1 MRIAILDPFSGISG
15 DMFLGALLDAGLEES
30 FITTLPAVLGL
41 EGVTAQVT
49 KVSRGQIACH
59 KVDFT
64 IPPQPH
70 GRHLKHIRAIV
81 DATPAPDSV
90 KAKAMQAF
98 TLITECEA
106 AIHGTTVE
114 RVHLHEVGSVDA
126 ILDIVGS
133 VWGLEKLGVHEVF
146 CGTLSVG
153 DGFVDTQ
160 HGRMAVPTAATLR
173 LLEGLPIRPGPEGA
187 GELVTPTGAALV
199 RVLSLGA
206 PPAEYTPRGS
216 GFGAGTKD
224 FKDRANALRIVLAD
238 APDAAVETARVAG
251 AAHATGTDADSV
263 AIGSVQSLVMLAA
276 DIDDAT
282 GEQIAAFADTIRLSG
297 ALDVTLL
304 STVMKKGRPGTRLEV
319 LCAPTEADRLERL
332 LLIESTTIG
341 VRRHAVSRRSLARE
355 LREVRVSGDVVRL
368 KVVTLPDGK
377 RRAKP
382 EFDDVRR
389 VAEQQGRSLAD
400 VAADALSALG
410 PL

>member
-15 DMFLGALLDAGLEES
+15 DMFLGALLDVGLEES
-30 FITTLPAVLGL
+30 FVTTLPAVLGL

-70 GRHLKHIRAIV
+70 GRHLKHIKTIV
-81 DATPAPDSV
+81 EATPAPDSV

-133 VWGLEKLGVHEVF
+133 IWGLEKLGVARVF
-146 CGTLSVG
+146 CGTLSLG

-173 LLEGLPIRPGPEGA
+173 LLEGLPVRPGPEGA

-199 RVLSLGA
+199 RVLSMGA

-238 APDAAVETARVAG
+238 TADTADTAAAADTNPDA
-251 AAHATGTDADSV
+251 
-263 AIGSVQSLVMLAA
+263 GSVESLMMLAA

-282 GEQIAAFADTIRLSG
+282 GEQVAAWANAIRLSG

-319 LCAPTEADRLERL
+319 LCTPLDADRLERL

-341 VRRHAVSRRSLARE
+341 VRRQAVSRRSLARE
-355 LREVRVSGDVVRL
+355 MREVRVGGEKVRV
-368 KVVTLPDGK
+368 KVVTLPGGT

-389 VAEQQGRSLAD
+389 VAEQQGRRLAD

>member
-15 DMFLGALLDAGLEES
+15 DMFLGALLDVGLEES
-30 FITTLPAVLGL
+30 FVTTLPAVLGL

-70 GRHLKHIRAIV
+70 GRHLKHIKTIV
-81 DATPAPDSV
+81 EATPAPDSV

-133 VWGLEKLGVHEVF
+133 IWGLEKLGVARVF
-146 CGTLSVG
+146 CGTLSLG

-173 LLEGLPIRPGPEGA
+173 LLEGLPVRPGPEGA

-199 RVLSLGA
+199 RVLSMGA

-224 FKDRANALRIVLAD
+224 FKDRANALRIILAD
-238 APDAAVETARVAG
+238 TADTAAAADANPDA
-251 AAHATGTDADSV
+251 
-263 AIGSVQSLVMLAA
+263 GSVESLVMLSA

-282 GEQIAAFADTIRLSG
+282 GEQIAALADAIRLSG

-319 LCAPTEADRLERL
+319 LCTPLDADRLERL

-341 VRRHAVSRRSLARE
+341 VRRQAVSRRSLARE
-355 LREVRVSGDVVRL
+355 MREVRVGGEKVRV
-368 KVVTLPDGK
+368 KVVTLPGGT

-389 VAEQQGRSLAD
+389 VAEQQGRRLAD

>member
-1 MRIAILDPFSGISG
+1 MRIAILDPFSGIAG
-15 DMFLGALLDAGLEES
+15 DMFLGALLDVGLEPS
-30 FITTLPAVLGL
+30 FITSLPATLGL

-59 KVDFT
+59 KVDFA

-70 GRHLKHIRAIV
+70 GRHLKHIRTIV
-81 DATPAPDSV
+81 EATPAPDAV
-90 KAKAMQAF
+90 KAKAMEAF

-133 VWGLEKLGVHEVF
+133 IWGLERLGVQAVYS
-146 CGTLSVG
+146 GTLSVG

-173 LLEGLPIRPGPEGA
+173 LLEGLPVRPGPEGA

-199 RVLSLGA
+199 RVLSAG
-206 PPAEYTPRGS
+206 PPPTEYVPRAS

-238 APDAAVETARVAG
+238 VDGSTV
-251 AAHATGTDADSV
+251 ATGAKGGATV
-263 AIGSVQSLVMLAA
+263 EQLVMLAA

-282 GEQIAAFADTIRLSG
+282 GEQVAALADALRSAD

-304 STVMKKGRPGTRLEV
+304 STIMKKGRPGTRIEV
-319 LCAPTEADRLERL
+319 LCAPADADRLERRL
-332 LLIESTTIG
+332 LSESTSIG
-341 VRRHAVSRRSLARE
+341 VRRHPVARRALARE
-355 LREVRVSGDVVRL
+355 MRSVDVRGETIRL
-368 KVVTLPDGK
+368 KVVTLPDGS

-382 EFDDVRR
+382 EFDDLRR
-389 VAEQQGRSLAD
+389 AAEAQDRSLAE
-400 VAADALSALG
+400 VAAEALASLG

>member
-15 DMFLGALLDAGLEES
+15 DMFLGALLDVGLEES
-30 FITTLPAVLGL
+30 FVTTLPAVLGL

-70 GRHLKHIRAIV
+70 GRHLKHIKTIV
-81 DATPAPDSV
+81 EATPAPDSV

-133 VWGLEKLGVHEVF
+133 IWGLEKLGVAHVF
-146 CGTLSVG
+146 CGTLSLG

-173 LLEGLPIRPGPEGA
+173 LLEGLPVRPGPEGA

-199 RVLSLGA
+199 RVLSRGA

-238 APDAAVETARVAG
+238 TADTADTAAAADANPDA
-251 AAHATGTDADSV
+251 
-263 AIGSVQSLVMLAA
+263 GSVEALVMLAA

-282 GEQIAAFADTIRLSG
+282 GEQVAALADAIRLSG

-319 LCAPTEADRLERL
+319 LCTPLDADRLERL

-341 VRRHAVSRRSLARE
+341 VRRQAVSRRSLARE
-355 LREVRVSGDVVRL
+355 MREVRVGGEKVRV
-368 KVVTLPDGK
+368 KVVTLPGGT

-389 VAEQQGRSLAD
+389 VAEQQGRRLAD

>member
-15 DMFLGALLDAGLEES
+15 DMFLGALLDAGLEEA
-30 FITTLPAVLGL
+30 FITGLPATLGL
-41 EGVTAQVT
+41 DGVTVQVT

-70 GRHLKHIRAIV
+70 GRHLKHIKVIV
-81 DATPAPDSV
+81 EATPAPDSV
-90 KAKAMQAF
+90 KAKAIQAF

-106 AIHGTTVE
+106 VIHGTTVE

-133 VWGLEKLGVHEVF
+133 IWGLEKLGVTEVF
-146 CGTLSVG
+146 CGPLSVG

-173 LLEGLPIRPGPEGA
+173 LLEGLPIRPGPEDA

-199 RVLSLGA
+199 RVLSAGA
-206 PPAEYTPRGS
+206 PPAEYIPRGS

-238 APDAAVETARVAG
+238 APETAVAAARGAGAGTEGVALGAVEQV
-251 AAHATGTDADSV
+251 
-263 AIGSVQSLVMLAA
+263 VMLAA

-282 GEQIAAFADTIRLSG
+282 GEQIAAFADALRLSG

-304 STVMKKGRPGTRLEV
+304 ATVMKKGRPGTRIEV
-319 LCAPTEADRLERL
+319 LCAPSEADRLERL

-341 VRRHAVSRRSLARE
+341 VRRQRCTRRALPRE
-355 LREVRVSGDVVRL
+355 MREVRVGDEVVRI
-368 KVVTLPDGK
+368 KVVTLPDGTT
-377 RRAKP
+377 RAKP

-389 VAEQQGRSLAD
+389 VAAATGRSLQEI
-400 VAADALSALG
+400 ADAARDAARA
-410 PL
+410 

>member
-15 DMFLGALLDAGLEES
+15 DMFLGALLDVGLEES
-30 FITTLPAVLGL
+30 FVTTLPAVLGL

-70 GRHLKHIRAIV
+70 GRHLKHIKTIV
-81 DATPAPDSV
+81 EATPAPDSV

-133 VWGLEKLGVHEVF
+133 IWGLEKLGVARVF
-146 CGTLSVG
+146 CGTLSLG

-173 LLEGLPIRPGPEGA
+173 LLEGLPVRPGPEGA

-199 RVLSLGA
+199 RVLSMGA

-224 FKDRANALRIVLAD
+224 FKDRANALRIILAD
-238 APDAAVETARVAG
+238 TADTADTAAAADANPDA
-251 AAHATGTDADSV
+251 
-263 AIGSVQSLVMLAA
+263 GSVESLVMLAA

-282 GEQIAAFADTIRLSG
+282 GEQIAALADAIRLSG

-319 LCAPTEADRLERL
+319 LCTPLDADRLERL

-341 VRRHAVSRRSLARE
+341 VRRQAVSRRSLARE
-355 LREVRVSGDVVRL
+355 MREVRVGGEKVRV
-368 KVVTLPDGK
+368 KVVTLPGGT

-389 VAEQQGRSLAD
+389 VAEQQGRRLAD

>member
-15 DMFLGALLDAGLEES
+15 DMFLGALLDVGLEES
-30 FITTLPAVLGL
+30 FVTTLPAVLGL

-70 GRHLKHIRAIV
+70 GRHLKHIKTIV
-81 DATPAPDSV
+81 EATPAPDSV

-133 VWGLEKLGVHEVF
+133 IWGLEKLGVAHVF
-146 CGTLSVG
+146 CGTLSLG

-173 LLEGLPIRPGPEGA
+173 LLEGLPVRPGPEGA

-199 RVLSLGA
+199 RVLSMGA

-224 FKDRANALRIVLAD
+224 FKDRANALRIILAD
-238 APDAAVETARVAG
+238 TAAAADAADTNPDA
-251 AAHATGTDADSV
+251 
-263 AIGSVQSLVMLAA
+263 GSVESLVMLAA

-282 GEQIAAFADTIRLSG
+282 GEQVAALADAIRLSG

-319 LCAPTEADRLERL
+319 LCTPLDADRLERL

-341 VRRHAVSRRSLARE
+341 VRRQAVSRRSLARE
-355 LREVRVSGDVVRL
+355 MREVRVGGEKVRV
-368 KVVTLPDGK
+368 KVVTLPGGT

-389 VAEQQGRSLAD
+389 VAEQQGRRLAD

>member
-30 FITTLPAVLGL
+30 FITELPKTLGL
-41 EGVTAQVT
+41 EDVTAQVT
-49 KVSRGQIACH
+49 KVSRGQIACR

-70 GRHLKHIRAIV
+70 GRHLKHIKAIV
-81 DATPAPDSV
+81 EATPAPESV

-133 VWGLEKLGVHEVF
+133 IWGLEKLGVQAVF
-146 CGTLSVG
+146 CGTLPLG

-173 LLEGLPIRPGPEGA
+173 LLEGLPVRPGPEGS

-199 RVLSLGA
+199 RVLSSGA
-206 PPAEYTPRGS
+206 PPVEYVPRAS

-224 FKDRANALRIVLAD
+224 FKDRANALRLVLAD
-238 APDAAVETARVAG
+238 SADAAVATTGARG
-251 AAHATGTDADSV
+251 GSGTV
-263 AIGSVQSLVMLAA
+263 EQLLMLAA

-282 GEQIAAFADTIRLSG
+282 GEQVAALSDSLRAAG
-297 ALDVTLL
+297 ARDVTLL
-304 STVMKKGRPGTRLEV
+304 QTLMKKGRPGTRIEV
-319 LCAPTEADRLERL
+319 LCAPADGDRLEGL
-332 LLIESTTIG
+332 LLNEGTTIG
-341 VRRHAVSRRSLARE
+341 VRRHAVSRRALARE
-355 LREVRVSGDVVRL
+355 TREVTVLGETIRL
-368 KVVTLPDGK
+368 KVVTMPDGK
-377 RRAKP
+377 TRAKP
-382 EFDDVRR
+382 EFDDVQR
-389 VAEQQGRSLAD
+389 VAATKGRSVLEI
-400 VAADALSALG
+400 ADAARDAAG
-410 PL
+410 D

>member
-15 DMFLGALLDAGLEES
+15 DMFLGALLDVGLEES
-30 FITTLPAVLGL
+30 FVTTLPAVLGL

-70 GRHLKHIRAIV
+70 GRHLKHIKTIV
-81 DATPAPDSV
+81 EATPAPDSV

-133 VWGLEKLGVHEVF
+133 IWGLEKLGVARVF
-146 CGTLSVG
+146 CGTLSLG

-173 LLEGLPIRPGPEGA
+173 LLEGLPVRPGPEGA

-199 RVLSLGA
+199 RVLSMGA

-238 APDAAVETARVAG
+238 TADTADTAAAADANPDA
-251 AAHATGTDADSV
+251 
-263 AIGSVQSLVMLAA
+263 GSVESLVMLAA

-282 GEQIAAFADTIRLSG
+282 GEQVAALADAIRLSG

-319 LCAPTEADRLERL
+319 LCTPLDADRLERL

-341 VRRHAVSRRSLARE
+341 VRRQAVSRRSLARE
-355 LREVRVSGDVVRL
+355 MREVRVGGEKVRV
-368 KVVTLPDGK
+368 KVVTLPGGT

-389 VAEQQGRSLAD
+389 VAEQQGRRLAD

>member
-1 MRIAILDPFSGISG
+1 MRIAILDPFSGIAG

-30 FITTLPAVLGL
+30 FVSELPATLGL

-49 KVSRGQIACH
+49 KVSRGQIACR

-81 DATPAPDSV
+81 DATPAPDAV
-90 KAKAMQAF
+90 KEKAMQAF

-133 VWGLEKLGVHEVF
+133 IWGLQRLGVERVY
-146 CGTLSVG
+146 CGTIPLG

-173 LLEGLPIRPGPEGA
+173 LLEGLPVRPGPEGS

-199 RVLSLGA
+199 RVLSAGP
-206 PPAEYTPRGS
+206 PPAEFRPQAS

-224 FKDRANALRIVLAD
+224 FADRANALRLILAD
-238 APDAAVETARVAG
+238 AEAESAAADVGQVER
-251 AAHATGTDADSV
+251 
-263 AIGSVQSLVMLAA
+263 LVLLAA
-276 DIDDAT
+276 DMDDAT
-282 GEQIAAFADTIRLSG
+282 GEHLAALADALRVWG
-297 ALDVTLL
+297 ARDVTLL
-304 STVMKKGRPGTRLEV
+304 STLMKKGRPGTRIEV
-319 LCAPTEADRLERL
+319 LCDPADAARFERT

-341 VRRHAVSRRSLARE
+341 VRRTEVTRRALPRE
-355 LREVRVSGDVVRL
+355 QRTVEVFGQPVRL
-368 KVVTLPDGK
+368 KVVTLPEGGV
-377 RRAKP
+377 RAKP
-382 EFDDVRR
+382 EFEDVRR
-389 VAEQQGRSLAD
+389 AAEATGNSLGE
-400 VAADALSALG
+400 VADAALKAG
-410 PL
+410 GYR